1 MNRLQ
6 NVDLGPELPDDTLV
20 EMVRLPTRIRNAVKF
35 AGLKTI
41 GDLRETTDATFA
53 SIPNLG
59 PGSVRWLRAQLSERR
74 LETTPQCRTEL
85 GKLPGYSIPSS
96 SGTSHSEAA
105 RMISDGVQASMAP
118 SAMACKVVMD
128 CSVFPTHK
136 PNDLKLNSELK
147 GPN

>member
-74 LETTPQCRTEL
+74 LETTPQ
-85 GKLPGYSIPSS
+85 
-96 SGTSHSEAA
+96 
-105 RMISDGVQASMAP
+105 
-118 SAMACKVVMD
+118 
-128 CSVFPTHK
+128 
-136 PNDLKLNSELK
+136 
-147 GPN
+147 

>member
-41 GDLRETTDATFA
+41 GDLRETTDEEFV

-59 PGSVRWLRAQLSERR
+59 PGSVTWLRARLSER
-74 LETTPQCRTEL
+74 Q
-85 GKLPGYSIPSS
+85 
-96 SGTSHSEAA
+96 
-105 RMISDGVQASMAP
+105 
-118 SAMACKVVMD
+118 
-128 CSVFPTHK
+128 
-136 PNDLKLNSELK
+136 
-147 GPN
+147 